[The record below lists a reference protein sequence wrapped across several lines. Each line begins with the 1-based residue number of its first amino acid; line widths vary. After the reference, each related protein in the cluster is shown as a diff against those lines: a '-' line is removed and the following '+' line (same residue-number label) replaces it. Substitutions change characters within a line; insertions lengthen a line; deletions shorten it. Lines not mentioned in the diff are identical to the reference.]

1 MGEWLF
7 SIKRMDRTK
16 IIIQYYNDPDINAA
30 IRKMKP
36 EHLQDD
42 LKAEIFVVIC
52 EMTDERLFDI
62 HERGFLKFFIV
73 RTMLNM
79 IKSDRSTF
87 FNKFRL
93 MCNEINE
100 TNETNDVQDDEIV
113 VGDVMANLH
122 WYEREIFKIY
132 VENRNI
138 MKIARET
145 GIPYRS
151 LIKTITKVRE
161 ILKKQIRNGND

>member
-1 MGEWLF
+1 
-7 SIKRMDRTK
+7 MDRNE
-16 IIIQYYNDPDINAA
+16 IILKYYNDVDINAA

-36 EHLQDD
+36 EHLHDD
-42 LKAEIFVVIC
+42 LKAEIFIVIC
-52 EMTDERLFDI
+52 EMNDERLFDI

-87 FNKFRL
+87 FKQFRL
-93 MCNEINE
+93 ISSGVEHFKEPIDPEQNEIN
-100 TNETNDVQDDEIV
+100 
-113 VGDVMANLH
+113 VGGIYDGLH
-122 WYEREIFKIY
+122 WYEIEVFKLY
-132 VENRNI
+132 VENRNV

-161 ILKKQIRNGND
+161 ILKKRIRNGND